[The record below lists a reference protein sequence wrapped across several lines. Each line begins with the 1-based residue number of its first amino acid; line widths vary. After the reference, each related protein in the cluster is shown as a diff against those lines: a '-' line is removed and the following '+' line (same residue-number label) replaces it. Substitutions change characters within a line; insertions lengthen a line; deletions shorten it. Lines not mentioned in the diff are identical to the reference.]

1 MNKCSIIAVALV
13 ALLLTGA
20 TAQAADKSWKI
31 DKIGVDYTWGRDS
44 WLPDT
49 LEGDHSDN
57 VVRRISLRA
66 ESDSLMPYLLN
77 DSWSKWTL
85 GGELHY
91 SAHKANEEPA
101 SGPEDRNYDQD
112 TGFHEIGFNLFVK
125 RNLFDNMLY
134 VGALGGLA
142 YVDDFPKFEN
152 RPNWSKEN
160 QRSDIG
166 RSHCLYTV
174 GALAGKDWRL
184 FKSAWAL
191 RTEGRFVH
199 TADPFNWS
207 YDGKYFAQYVVGL
220 TYSY

>member
-1 MNKCSIIAVALV
+1 MKKLSTIAIAVV
-13 ALLLTGA
+13 ALLLSGA
-20 TAQAADKSWKI
+20 TAGAADSWKI
-31 DKIGVDYTWGRDS
+31 EKIGIDYTWGQDS

-49 LEGDHSDN
+49 LQGDHSDN

-66 ESDSLMPYLLN
+66 ESASLIPYLLD
-77 DSWSKWTL
+77 DSWSEWTL
-85 GGELHY
+85 GGELQY
-91 SAHKANEEPA
+91 SAHKANEEP
-101 SGPEDRNYDQD
+101 SHGPEARKYDQD

-125 RNLFDNMLY
+125 RNLFNKMFYL
-134 VGALGGLA
+134 GALAGLG
-142 YVDDFPKFEN
+142 YVDSFPKFEN
-152 RPNWSKEN
+152 RDNWSKEN

-174 GALAGKDWRL
+174 GALAGKDWQL

-191 RTEGRFVH
+191 RTEGRFIH

-207 YDGKYFAQYVVGL
+207 YDGKYFAEYVVGL